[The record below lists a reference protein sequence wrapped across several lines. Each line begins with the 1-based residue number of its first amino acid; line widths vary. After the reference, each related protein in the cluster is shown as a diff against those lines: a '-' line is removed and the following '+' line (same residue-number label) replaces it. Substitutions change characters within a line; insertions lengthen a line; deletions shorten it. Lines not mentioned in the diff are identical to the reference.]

1 MPACLCPMFGYPAS
15 FPVLKKD
22 SRQAGMTIRETS
34 FMTALPV
41 FMLFMFFFVAPAF
54 AKVNVVAT
62 LPFIGSLAKE
72 IGKDKI
78 DVTTLIKP
86 SQDPHFAEAKP
97 SMILAARKADI
108 IMYNGLDLEI
118 GYLPRI
124 IESSNNPKIQPGKT
138 GNFDCSQF
146 VSAIDRPTSVERSMG
161 DVHPLGNPHYLFSP
175 KNILKV
181 AEGISTVLS
190 ALDSGNAAFYKSNL
204 QAFRER
210 LAGKQKQWNSRL
222 LKGKKFVAYHKLFEY
237 LARDFGFQLIA
248 YVEPKPGIPP
258 SAGYLA
264 ERVELIKRSKPDA
277 ILATEAN
284 GKRESEALGQKTG
297 TKVIVLPHDVG
308 NPGASDWFSLM
319 DTIINSLP

>member
-1 MPACLCPMFGYPAS
+1 MVLFTTTPAL
-15 FPVLKKD
+15 
-22 SRQAGMTIRETS
+22 
-34 FMTALPV
+34 
-41 FMLFMFFFVAPAF
+41 
-54 AKVNVVAT
+54 AKVSVVAT
-62 LPFIGSLAKE
+62 LPFIGSIARE

-78 DVTTLIKP
+78 DVTTLVKP

-108 IMYNGLDLEI
+108 LMYNGLDLEI

-124 IESSNNPKIQPGKT
+124 IESSNNPKIQPGKI

-146 VSAIDRPTSVERSMG
+146 VSVIEKPTSVDRSMG

-190 ALDSGNAAFYKSNL
+190 ELDGGNAAFYRSNV
-204 QAFRER
+204 QTFRER
-210 LAGKQKQWNSRL
+210 LIEKQKQWNSKH
-222 LKGKKFVAYHKLFEY
+222 LKGKKFVAYHRLFEY
-237 LARDFGFQLIA
+237 LAREFGFQIIA

-264 ERVELIKRSKPDA
+264 DLVQIIKRSKPDA
-277 ILATEAN
+277 ILTTEAN

-297 TKVIVLPHDVG
+297 AEVIILPHDVG
-308 NPGASDWFSLM
+308 NPGAADWFSLM